1 MASCLGFSSH
11 SERVGCWWG
20 RLVVGGAVGKLSILC
35 RSWWIRAQHRARRP
49 AGGRLLGALTALAP
63 CGRTG
68 TGRIF
73 FFFKTTV
80 RVAGLR
86 RF

>member
-35 RSWWIRAQHRARRP
+35 RSWWIRAQHRQC
-49 AGGRLLGALTALAP
+49 GGRQVAVCLG
-63 CGRTG
+63 R
-68 TGRIF
+68 
-73 FFFKTTV
+73 
-80 RVAGLR
+80 
-86 RF
+86 